1 MLFRSEACLAALKRE
16 HVNKVNLI
24 AFKKNDI
31 GNHFWQGMGWT
42 FREDVNYY
50 EYVTNEENQTVFNP

>member
-1 MLFRSEACLAALKRE
+1 
-16 HVNKVNLI
+16 
-24 AFKKNDI
+24 
-31 GNHFWQGMGWT
+31 MGWT

>member
-1 MLFRSEACLAALKRE
+1 MRLKRE
-16 HVNKVNLI
+16 HVNKVNVI